1 MIHKYTTFLI
11 LLLQITNITSFGR
24 LYISGTKFYCN
35 SKEIFLNGANTPWDK
50 WNDFGGDFDE
60 NFWNSHFATLK
71 SNGIN
76 SSRIWISC
84 NGLHIN
90 INDWGEVQG
99 PTDKFWR
106 DVDRLLQIAENNGL
120 YVMATLMSFDFFRD
134 QGQKYYA
141 WRKIFDS
148 DWNMDCY
155 VNRYIIP
162 FVQKFQHYNSLMSI
176 DVCNEPD
183 WINENSE
190 CGNISWYKIKKL
202 FGKVVNAIH
211 QNSKIPVTIGFGVV
225 KYNSYK
231 YNGDYGAECGIDFNS
246 PHFYEWEA
254 EWFGLP
260 FETSPQNFGLSDNKP
275 AIIGEFPGYGLT
287 GSVKNSKY
295 MSAGDCYYNAYNH
308 GWNGIM
314 AWTSNGV
321 DNFGNLYQF
330 NDATKNIGGKLN
342 W

>member
-1 MIHKYTTFLI
+1 MKKCEQYEY
-11 LLLQITNITSFGR
+11 S
-24 LYISGTKFYCN
+24 
-35 SKEIFLNGANTPWDK
+35 
-50 WNDFGGDFDE
+50 
-60 NFWNSHFATLK
+60 
-71 SNGIN
+71 
-76 SSRIWISC
+76 
-84 NGLHIN
+84 
-90 INDWGEVQG
+90 
-99 PTDKFWR
+99 
-106 DVDRLLQIAENNGL
+106 
-120 YVMATLMSFDFFRD
+120 
-134 QGQKYYA
+134 
-141 WRKIFDS
+141 
-148 DWNMDCY
+148 
-155 VNRYIIP
+155 
-162 FVQKFQHYNSLMSI
+162 
-176 DVCNEPD
+176 D

-211 QNSKIPVTIGFGVV
+211 QNSKIPVTIGFGVI

-260 FETSPQNFGLSDNKP
+260 FETTPQNFGLSDNKP

-295 MSAGDCYYNAYNH
+295 MSAGDCYYNAYYH